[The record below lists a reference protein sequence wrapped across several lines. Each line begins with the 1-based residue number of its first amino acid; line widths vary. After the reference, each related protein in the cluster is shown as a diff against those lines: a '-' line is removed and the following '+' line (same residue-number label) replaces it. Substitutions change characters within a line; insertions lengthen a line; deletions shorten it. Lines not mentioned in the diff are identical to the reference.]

1 MNRESW
7 LNEAVA
13 ALRTTIW
20 PDAPE
25 VLVSVGWPGGRGKK
39 DNVIG
44 QCWPQE
50 GKPAHVFISPTL
62 IERNEVLTT
71 LLHELI
77 HAAQPVGTGHRGSFV
92 QQARELGFTKPWT
105 STPATPELLEQL
117 TALDLPQY
125 PHTKLS
131 PMPKVTKQGIRM
143 VKFSC
148 PQCGWTGRATRKWLD
163 SGLPVC
169 SCGTTMKEA

>member
-1 MNRESW
+1 MNREGW
-7 LNEAVA
+7 LNEAVV
-13 ALRTTIW
+13 ALRTNIW
-20 PDAPE
+20 TDAPE

-105 STPATPELLEQL
+105 STPATPELLAQL
-117 TALDLPQY
+117 TAIELSEY

-131 PMPKVTKQGIRM
+131 PMPKKTVQTTRM

-148 PQCGWTGRATRKWLD
+148 SECGWTGRATRTWLNK
-163 SGLPVC
+163 GCPTC
-169 SCGTTMKEA
+169 PCGTTMKEA